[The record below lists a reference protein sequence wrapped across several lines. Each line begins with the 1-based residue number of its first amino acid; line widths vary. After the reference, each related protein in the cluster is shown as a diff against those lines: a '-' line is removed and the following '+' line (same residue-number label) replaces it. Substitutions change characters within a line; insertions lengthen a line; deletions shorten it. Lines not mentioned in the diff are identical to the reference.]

1 MNAKSKSPVLFPLSL
16 ILLVGFTVLEIN
28 LAYATPIVRLRAYP
42 NINILIYL
50 QNDNTI
56 VL

>member
-42 NINILIYL
+42 NINILIFL
-50 QNDNTI
+50 
-56 VL
+56 